1 MLLAQ
6 LSAAVFLTTDRDF
19 FHTIPIGDNSGAP
32 YSIGVMDLNR
42 DGKLDLVVGRRDA
55 LGSVFFNQSSVKKFA
70 FEEATWGDGQGTVYG
85 LALGDL
91 DGDGWPDIV
100 AARSEA
106 PNAIWFSG
114 PVMKK

>member
-1 MLLAQ
+1 
-6 LSAAVFLTTDRDF
+6 
-19 FHTIPIGDNSGAP
+19 
-32 YSIGVMDLNR
+32 
-42 DGKLDLVVGRRDA
+42 
-55 LGSVFFNQSSVKKFA
+55 
-70 FEEATWGDGQGTVYG
+70 